1 MEKNPTSA
9 QNQNNLSKFFS
20 DKSFIEP
27 NIRKAKFIL
36 TEKRIYTLE
45 FDQSITML
53 KLKMMIQK
61 AAHLRKNSFSLIS
74 EGENYTKYNEETF
87 DSLFPNKTIVIFT
100 LELSREAII
109 EDETEFLLQINNPC
123 PNHNCKF
130 LLYYCFDCKSS
141 ICSECLASGGH
152 KDHHIQDKC
161 FYLLS
166 SKYLIEKMFEDWSKM
181 PYEDYKINVD
191 FGEYKKLL
199 NDKIFKELFQMLADI
214 QNKCNNL
221 IDKYNTI
228 SEKSLNN
235 LRNSVREIK
244 VSCIKALDDYKNA
257 INVKDIINNE
267 EIFIDFDN
275 IYKEMGIQQKEKFK
289 ENLKKFQYLN
299 QDIAKSIQNLIKNI
313 SENIKN
319 FLVTTLKNNEDN
331 IIGDKIF
338 LFSVKPIDKKEL
350 MDQFNEKKNKIKN
363 KKYQRKTISVL
374 NNINQISSNNQ
385 RKDNE
390 IINNR
395 LMVEDDN
402 DYIKNQNN
410 ITMNNINVNDNNTMN
425 SNSNS
430 NSITFSSGS
439 ITNINNINNN
449 INNSNNNTEEIKSN
463 GRSNNQIHIFNN
475 LNRNTFYNNINNNNI
490 FELLNHPEENKIINT
505 DINRPNQLQTNSH
518 KDLHSNIFENITTKD
533 ININKKS
540 HNLNISKNIDST
552 NNNKNT
558 IDINQKITEKHTPNV
573 FATILENKSKNNAN
587 SNNIL
592 NPFSNQKINKSYNMN
607 SLSHISP
614 IQDKKTNIQNNS
626 NISYNTSFK
635 NEINN
640 LNNAVLLSKEK
651 NEISNPFTIDN
662 INSNS
667 NSLSSNEGK
676 LADSLNN
683 YNYNKANNMSN
694 KTYVI
699 NPFSNI
705 HNNNNFNKEIAHNNN
720 SIHVN
725 KKIINK
731 NIPIKINDNAIP
743 LGTLESNHNIITNN
757 KQINTENNNT
767 IKTTI
772 NKTIIYKNEIINKNS
787 NNTLSNRID
796 SNTNNNFTDI
806 LAQKIIETKAQLEN
820 KDISLEQTNESKK
833 QLNPDIIST
842 ENFVNIQYYLKKN
855 FILCPILGT
864 DKLKII
870 TEDEKDEGFISI
882 SFPKRIGISTFLS
895 NSSYCNYNK
904 KLYISG
910 GYLEKNNKDTNALS
924 NKLYVIDLFQ
934 SSLEGNYSFISE
946 LPPMTFSR
954 INHSMIG
961 HEDKIYCIGGE
972 NNDTVERYDIK
983 SNTWETLSPMLRKR
997 SYPNIHIYD
1006 GYLYA
1011 FFGKEN
1017 EEFLTNIERID
1028 ILKEESAQWEMILFN
1043 NPNNV
1048 DVRIYGCGLHQVDD
1062 LIYFFGGKYLGKN
1075 TDEIFFINMKERL
1088 IDKADAKL
1096 MWKQSFKENKL
1107 YQFGNKFI
1115 QISDDDYMG
1124 VYLQITLQ

>member
-1 MEKNPTSA
+1 
-9 QNQNNLSKFFS
+9 
-20 DKSFIEP
+20 
-27 NIRKAKFIL
+27 
-36 TEKRIYTLE
+36 
-45 FDQSITML
+45 
-53 KLKMMIQK
+53 
-61 AAHLRKNSFSLIS
+61 
-74 EGENYTKYNEETF
+74 
-87 DSLFPNKTIVIFT
+87 
-100 LELSREAII
+100 
-109 EDETEFLLQINNPC
+109 
-123 PNHNCKF
+123 
-130 LLYYCFDCKSS
+130 
-141 ICSECLASGGH
+141 
-152 KDHHIQDKC
+152 
-161 FYLLS
+161 
-166 SKYLIEKMFEDWSKM
+166 
-181 PYEDYKINVD
+181 
-191 FGEYKKLL
+191 
-199 NDKIFKELFQMLADI
+199 
-214 QNKCNNL
+214 
-221 IDKYNTI
+221 
-228 SEKSLNN
+228 
-235 LRNSVREIK
+235 
-244 VSCIKALDDYKNA
+244 
-257 INVKDIINNE
+257 
-267 EIFIDFDN
+267 
-275 IYKEMGIQQKEKFK
+275 
-289 ENLKKFQYLN
+289 
-299 QDIAKSIQNLIKNI
+299 
-313 SENIKN
+313 
-319 FLVTTLKNNEDN
+319 
-331 IIGDKIF
+331 
-338 LFSVKPIDKKEL
+338 
-350 MDQFNEKKNKIKN
+350 
-363 KKYQRKTISVL
+363 
-374 NNINQISSNNQ
+374 
-385 RKDNE
+385 
-390 IINNR
+390 
-395 LMVEDDN
+395 
-402 DYIKNQNN
+402 
-410 ITMNNINVNDNNTMN
+410 
-425 SNSNS
+425 
-430 NSITFSSGS
+430 
-439 ITNINNINNN
+439 
-449 INNSNNNTEEIKSN
+449 
-463 GRSNNQIHIFNN
+463 
-475 LNRNTFYNNINNNNI
+475 
-490 FELLNHPEENKIINT
+490 
-505 DINRPNQLQTNSH
+505 
-518 KDLHSNIFENITTKD
+518 
-533 ININKKS
+533 
-540 HNLNISKNIDST
+540 
-552 NNNKNT
+552 
-558 IDINQKITEKHTPNV
+558 
-573 FATILENKSKNNAN
+573 
-587 SNNIL
+587 
-592 NPFSNQKINKSYNMN
+592 MN

-651 NEISNPFTIDN
+651 NEISNPFTIDY

-705 HNNNNFNKEIAHNNN
+705 HNNNNFNKESAHN
-720 SIHVN
+720 IN

-743 LGTLESNHNIITNN
+743 LTTLESNNNIITNN

-806 LAQKIIETKAQLEN
+806 LAQKIIETKTQLEN

-833 QLNPDIIST
+833 QLNPNIIST

-864 DKLKII
+864 NKLKII

-1088 IDKADAKL
+1088 IDKTDAKL

-1115 QISDDDYMG
+1115 QISDDDYTG
-1124 VYLQITLQ
+1124 VYLQISLQ